1 MAMIIVAPRLYEA
14 MAADKLF
21 PAALARR
28 HPSTNAPVRATLV
41 LAVLATLFVL
51 LGTFEQIVAF
61 FLCTTLGFIAL
72 AAGAVFVARRRAAPD
87 DGLFRTPG
95 YPVTP
100 VLFMLLVLTVVV
112 MVAVHRPLQA
122 VAGAAIVLIGV
133 PLQRRLAP
141 APGRGSDVT
150 S

>member
-1 MAMIIVAPRLYEA
+1 
-14 MAADKLF
+14 
-21 PAALARR
+21 
-28 HPSTNAPVRATLV
+28 
-41 LAVLATLFVL
+41 
-51 LGTFEQIVAF
+51 
-61 FLCTTLGFIAL
+61 
-72 AAGAVFVARRRAAPD
+72 
-87 DGLFRTPG
+87 
-95 YPVTP
+95 
-100 VLFMLLVLTVVV
+100 VLFILLVLTVVV